1 LLTLAVRASPEIRNA
16 FAKSLPQE
24 ILSELVIVMSD
35 LPATPA
41 YTPQAQK
48 HQLHFNPS
56 EIDIEQPRP
65 LTKRSRKSEV
75 AIPAV
80 PLGDEP
86 VEIKPPPAKKAA
98 RKSEPNRR
106 ASNNRRVSSQVTTEV
121 HPLSPEK
128 EMEFC
133 RDLIMRM
140 FKGPGFWTRL
150 VGPFKNPV
158 DPTIDNVPNYFDVV
172 KRPMDLRTIQGK
184 MNRSEYATAAEFEAD
199 IRQIFQNCYEYWTQD
214 DPIFKNCVD
223 FENYFNTQWGARHK
237 WSTPTIKTEIID

>member
-1 LLTLAVRASPEIRNA
+1 MRASPEIRNA

-41 YTPQAQK
+41 YTPQGQK
-48 HQLHFNPS
+48 HQLHFNPA

-65 LTKRSRKSEV
+65 ATKRSRKSEV
-75 AIPAV
+75 ATPAA
-80 PLGDEP
+80 PFGDEP
-86 VEIKPPPAKKAA
+86 VEIKPPPVKKAA

-106 ASNNRRVSSQVTTEV
+106 ASNNRRISTQVATEPVSLTA
-121 HPLSPEK
+121 EK
-128 EMEFC
+128 EMEYC
-133 RDLIMRM
+133 RDLITRM

-172 KRPMDLRTIQGK
+172 KRPMDLRTIQAK
-184 MNRSEYATAAEFEAD
+184 MNRNEYATGAEFEAD

-237 WSTPTIKTEIID
+237 WNTPTIKTEVIE

>member
-1 LLTLAVRASPEIRNA
+1 VRASPEIRNA

-35 LPATPA
+35 LPAAAPA
-41 YTPQAQK
+41 YIPQAQK
-48 HQLHFNPS
+48 HHLNPA
-56 EIDIEQPRP
+56 EMLIEPPRP
-65 LTKRSRKSEV
+65 AAKRSRKSEV
-75 AIPAV
+75 AAPAAAASFA
-80 PLGDEP
+80 DEL
-86 VEIKPPPAKKAA
+86 VEIKPPPPKKAV

-106 ASNNRRVSSQVTTEV
+106 ASNNRRASAQVASGEV
-121 HPLSPEK
+121 VPLSPEK

-133 RDLIMRM
+133 RDLIVRM

-158 DPTIDNVPNYFDVV
+158 DPTVDNVPNYFDVV

-184 MNRSEYATAAEFEAD
+184 MNRNEYNTAAEFEAD

-237 WSTPTIKTEIID
+237 WNTPTIKTEIID